1 MRLAAL
7 IALGLSG
14 IFTCLAQAPALAQ
27 TPPAELPAEPGLYA
41 VFDTSMGQIVARLYE
56 DKAPATVKNF
66 VALATGTKATLDKK
80 GALVKRHYYDGLTFH
95 RVIKGFMIQT
105 GDVNASGSSPCGIPN
120 IRDEIDKSLNFKE
133 PGRLAMANTGSP
145 NTGACQVFITV
156 GTPDYLTGMYTIFG
170 QVVSGQDVADKI
182 SKVPTVAND
191 KPLVPVIVKTVTIQ
205 RKP

>member
-1 MRLAAL
+1 MSLRSVPAFLTLAVVC
-7 IALGLSG
+7 
-14 IFTCLAQAPALAQ
+14 FAQ
-27 TPPAELPAEPGLYA
+27 TPAPAALPDEPGLYA
-41 VFDTSMGQIVARLYE
+41 VFDTSMGQIVVRLFE

-182 SKVPTVAND
+182 SRVPTVAND